1 MTIISSTIWD
11 SGSTT
16 WDSGNSLWDPHR
28 RIDGTV
34 DNLTLSNFGS
44 SVIRPPINAT
54 TATLILI
61 ESVAKVTRTIN
72 SITTPLMLA
81 ANDAVVI
88 RPPIDATIG
97 TLGLSE
103 SVAKVTR
110 TTNVSIDAV
119 LLNEYDIDLYY
130 SRQITV
136 NNLPSL
142 VITKRDTK
150 VTFTTRNLTFFLS
163 PVF

>member
-16 WDSGNSLWDPHR
+16 WDSGNSLWDPHSR
-28 RIDGTV
+28 VDGTV

-44 SVIRPPINAT
+44 SVIRPQINAT
-54 TATLILI
+54 TDTLILI
-61 ESVAKVTRTIN
+61 ESI
-72 SITTPLMLA
+72 
-81 ANDAVVI
+81 
-88 RPPIDATIG
+88 
-97 TLGLSE
+97 
-103 SVAKVTR
+103 AKVTR

-119 LLNEYDIDLYY
+119 VLNVYDIDLYY